1 VYEHILELGRERPDA
16 LLLDIGC
23 CCTSDHDVLLTALN
37 NLDSILVGVNARKAA
52 ADGFPAKN
60 IIASDLRNAKTQFC
74 E

>member
-23 CCTSDHDVLLTALN
+23 CCTSDHDAALN
-37 NLDSILVGVNARKAA
+37 SLDSILVGVDARKAA

-60 IIASDLRNAKTQFC
+60 IIASDIRNGNILFL
-74 E
+74 